1 MQISASG
8 CILEIMEP
16 QKKTVLLVEDDKSIR
31 ELYALALINAGL
43 HIVMA
48 ENGQD
53 GVRIALEQHPD
64 VVLLDIDMPLMNG
77 YEAAANIRSDA
88 WGQTVPIIFLTNRS
102 DPRDEAHASL
112 QEPEHYIVKADT
124 PMKEVVAQIVAAT
137 R

>member
-1 MQISASG
+1 
-8 CILEIMEP
+8 MEP
-16 QKKTVLLVEDDKSIR
+16 QKKTVLLLEDDQSIR

-53 GVRIALEQHPD
+53 GVRIALEKHPD
-64 VVLLDIDMPLMNG
+64 LILLDIDMPIMNG
-77 YEAAANIRSDA
+77 YDAATAIRNDA
-88 WGQTVPIIFLTNRS
+88 WGQSVPIIFLTNRS
-102 DPRDEAHASL
+102 DPRDEAHAAL

-124 PMKEVVAQIVAAT
+124 PMKQVVDEIVAAI

>member
-1 MQISASG
+1 
-8 CILEIMEP
+8 MEP
-16 QKKTVLLVEDDKSIR
+16 EKKTVLLVEDNQSIR

-48 ENGQD
+48 DNGQD
-53 GVRIALEQHPD
+53 GVRIALERHPD
-64 VVLLDIDMPLMNG
+64 LILLDIDMPILNG
-77 YEAAANIRSDA
+77 FGAATLIREDA

-112 QEPEHYIVKADT
+112 QRPEHYIIKADT
-124 PMKEVVAQIVAAT
+124 PMKEVIGQIVAAI

>member
-1 MQISASG
+1 
-8 CILEIMEP
+8 MEP

-48 ENGQD
+48 ENGHD

-64 VVLLDIDMPLMNG
+64 VILLDIDMPIMNG
-77 YEAAANIRSDA
+77 YEAATAIREDA

-112 QEPEHYIVKADT
+112 QRPEHYIVKADT

>member
-1 MQISASG
+1 
-8 CILEIMEP
+8 MEP

-48 ENGQD
+48 ENGSD
-53 GVRIALEQHPD
+53 GVRLALEQHPD
-64 VVLLDIDMPLMNG
+64 VILLDIDMPIMNG
-77 YEAAANIRSDA
+77 YEAATQIRSDA
-88 WGQTVPIIFLTNRS
+88 WGQAVPIIFLTNRS

-124 PMKEVVAQIVAAT
+124 PMKEVIAQIVAAT
-137 R
+137 K